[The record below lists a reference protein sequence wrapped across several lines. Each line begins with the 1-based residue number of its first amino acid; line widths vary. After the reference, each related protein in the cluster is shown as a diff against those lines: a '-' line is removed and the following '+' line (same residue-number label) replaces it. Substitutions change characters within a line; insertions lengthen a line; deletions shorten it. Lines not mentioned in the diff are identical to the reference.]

1 MNENIQ
7 KLTEVQEE
15 KVVGGKEIT
24 NVNINNKWN
33 RDPKSEI
40 CCKKREE
47 WKSDDNKKEQ
57 IRKMCQAFDSTEAQ
71 NSAIGEC
78 PGCGCLVPSIG
89 DVCEECRK
97 QANSQI
103 L

>member
-40 CCKKREE
+40 CCKKGR
-47 WKSDDNKKEQ
+47 NG
-57 IRKMCQAFDSTEAQ
+57 
-71 NSAIGEC
+71 N
-78 PGCGCLVPSIG
+78 
-89 DVCEECRK
+89 
-97 QANSQI
+97 
-103 L
+103 